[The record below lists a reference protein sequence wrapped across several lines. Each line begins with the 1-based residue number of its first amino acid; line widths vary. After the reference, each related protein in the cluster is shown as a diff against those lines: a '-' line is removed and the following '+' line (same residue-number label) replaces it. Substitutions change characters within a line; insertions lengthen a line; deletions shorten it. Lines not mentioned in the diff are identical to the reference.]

1 MTKQEILTLYDFDKW
16 ANERMLE
23 VAVMLSEE
31 QYVKNLGDSFGGVR
45 GTMVHIYGANRVWL
59 DRWKER
65 PTASLPKVETI
76 PTFAM
81 LTEQWKNFQIELDEF
96 LSTLTEE
103 KLQAHLKY
111 KDIRGNEYNQPLW
124 HQLQHRVNHSS
135 YHRGQLTMMFRLLG
149 VKPVGTDLITYYRL
163 QAKNA

>member
-1 MTKQEILTLYDFDKW
+1 MTKQEILTLYDYDKW
-16 ANERMLE
+16 ANERVLE
-23 VAVMLSEE
+23 VAATLSEE
-31 QYVKNLGDSFGGVR
+31 QYVKNFGDSFGGVR
-45 GTMVHIYGANRVWL
+45 GTMVHVYGANRVWL

-65 PTASLPKVETI
+65 PTASLARVETI

-81 LTEQWKNFQIELDEF
+81 LTEQWKNFQVELDEF

-103 KLQAHLKY
+103 KLQTHLKY
-111 KDIRGNEYNQPLW
+111 KDIRGNEHNQPLW

-163 QAKNA
+163 QTKNA